1 MISAPDRRQAVKLI
15 TEACDAGAR
24 KHKACEIME
33 IDLRT
38 FQRWTREN
46 EVRSDKR
53 SATRRPEPHNK
64 LSPEER
70 QQVLD
75 TCHQPEFASSP
86 PSQIVPQLADRGEY
100 LASES
105 SFYRILREADEQH
118 HRGRSRASRKVAL
131 PTSFCATG
139 PNQVWSWDITWL
151 PGPIHGLFFYL
162 YMIIDIYSRKVV
174 GWEVYSQEL
183 SEYASIVL
191 RRAILAENC
200 IFQPLVLHADNGS
213 PQKGSDLKAT
223 MEALGVHPSY
233 SRPRVSDDNPYSE
246 AIFRTCKY
254 RPNYPNKGFVDIEKA
269 RLWVSDFVDWYNKE
283 HHHSGIKFVTPN
295 QRHAGEDIEI
305 LAKRKEVYESAKA
318 LNPQRWSGDTRNWEP
333 IKEVWL
339 NPEKVELSGSNH
351 DEIFDVAS

>member
-1 MISAPDRRQAVKLI
+1 MISAPDRRQAVELI
-15 TEACDAGAR
+15 AEACDAGAR

-38 FQRWTREN
+38 FQRWTREDK
-46 EVRSDKR
+46 VRSDKR
-53 SATRRPEPHNK
+53 PAAQRPEPHNK

-100 LASES
+100 VASES

-118 HRGRSRASRKVAL
+118 HRGRSRASRKIAL

-162 YMIIDIYSRKVV
+162 YMLIDIYSRKVV

-183 SEYASIVL
+183 SEYASVVL
-191 RRAILAENC
+191 RRAVLSENC

-223 MEALGVHPSY
+223 MEALGVRPSY

-254 RPNYPNKGFVDIEKA
+254 RPNYPNRGFIDIENA
-269 RLWVSDFVDWYNKE
+269 RLWVSDFVDWYNKV

-339 NPEKVELSGSNH
+339 NPEKV
-351 DEIFDVAS
+351 

>member
-1 MISAPDRRQAVKLI
+1 MISAPDRRQAVKLV

-38 FQRWTREN
+38 FQRWTREDK
-46 EVRSDKR
+46 VRSDKR
-53 SATRRPEPHNK
+53 PTAQRPEPRNK

-191 RRAILAENC
+191 RRAVLSENC

-223 MEALGVHPSY
+223 MEALGVRPSY

-254 RPNYPNKGFVDIEKA
+254 RPNYPNKGFMDIEKA
-269 RLWVSDFVDWYNKE
+269 RIWVGDFVDWYNKE

-295 QRHAGEDIEI
+295 QRHAGEDIKI

-318 LNPQRWSGDTRNWEP
+318 HNPQRWSGNTRNWEA
-333 IKEVWL
+333 ITEVWL
-339 NPEKVELSGSNH
+339 NPEKVELPGNDH
-351 DEIFDVAS
+351 DEILDVAS

>member
-15 TEACDAGAR
+15 SEACESGAR
-24 KHKACEIME
+24 KHKACEIMK

-38 FQRWTREN
+38 FQRWTQED
-46 EVRSDKR
+46 EVKSDKR
-53 SATRRPEPHNK
+53 PAAQRPDPHNK
-64 LSPEER
+64 LSSEER
-70 QQVLD
+70 QQVLEV
-75 TCHQPEFASSP
+75 CHQPEFASSP

-100 LASES
+100 IASES

-131 PTSFCATG
+131 PTSFCATE

-162 YMIIDIYSRKVV
+162 YMIIDIYSLKVV

-191 RRAILAENC
+191 RRGVLTENC

-213 PQKGSDLKAT
+213 PQKGSALKAT
-223 MEALGVHPSY
+223 MEALGIRPSY

-254 RPNYPNKGFVDIEKA
+254 RPNYPNKGFVNIEKA
-269 RLWVSDFVDWYNKE
+269 RLWASNFVDWYNEE
-283 HHHSGIKFVTPN
+283 HHHSGIKFVTPS
-295 QRHAGEDIEI
+295 QRHAGEDVEI
-305 LAKRKEVYESAKA
+305 LAKRKEVYESAVVLHFILKNTGSFVSQYA
-318 LNPQRWSGDTRNWEP
+318 SGETP
-333 IKEVWL
+333 KKL
-339 NPEKVELSGSNH
+339 H
-351 DEIFDVAS
+351 